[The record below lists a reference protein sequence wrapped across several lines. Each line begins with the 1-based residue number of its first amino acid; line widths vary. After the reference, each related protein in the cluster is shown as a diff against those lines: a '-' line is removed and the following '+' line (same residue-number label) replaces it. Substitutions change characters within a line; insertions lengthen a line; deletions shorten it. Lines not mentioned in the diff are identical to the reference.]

1 MVRVEDGKIDAVGF
15 LGHHEAGK
23 NLERK
28 KNPHK
33 KVKEHA
39 HTRQAVL

>member
-1 MVRVEDGKIDAVGF
+1 MGRLMQLDF

-28 KNPHK
+28 KNPNK